1 MTSEL
6 NEDAMNKDSIK
17 TKSLVS
23 NNNDVTLKCISSL
36 VSSSELSKSQETNN
50 GSDSTLMSSTQDG
63 DNVHAEKSDYK
74 SVSSFSSI
82 RGNNETKL
90 LETKGTCNSIATIGD
105 KCPSRWITEVSGNTI
120 PNDGSKA
127 SSQALKTTIN
137 LNDQTKLSEEK
148 LLLETRNPS
157 SQNSLINDNTCDQ
170 DKCILIQ
177 PGFNERSL
185 AYKSVLYPLGE
196 ERELLGKEA
205 IEELATELNKAAS
218 TIRDFA
224 HSVSIITHN

>member
-6 NEDAMNKDSIK
+6 NEDAMNKDSMK

-36 VSSSELSKSQETNN
+36 VSSSELSKSQETSNSSN
-50 GSDSTLMSSTQDG
+50 STLMSFTEDG
-63 DNVHAEKSDYK
+63 DNVHAEKRDPK
-74 SVSSFSSI
+74 SVTSFSSI
-82 RGNNETKL
+82 RENNETKL

-105 KCPSRWITEVSGNTI
+105 KCPSRWITEVSGNNV
-120 PNDGSKA
+120 PSDSR

-137 LNDQTKLSEEK
+137 LNDQTKFSEEK
-148 LLLETRNPS
+148 LILDTRDPS
-157 SQNSLINDNTCDQ
+157 SKDCLINDNTCDQ
-170 DKCILIQ
+170 DKCVLIQ
-177 PGFNERSL
+177 PGFKERSL

>member
-23 NNNDVTLKCISSL
+23 NINDVSLKCISSL
-36 VSSSELSKSQETNN
+36 VSSSELSNCQETNN
-50 GSDSTLMSSTQDG
+50 CSDTTLMSSTQDG
-63 DNVHAEKSDYK
+63 DNVHAEKSDHK

-90 LETKGTCNSIATIGD
+90 LEPKGTCNSIATISD
-105 KCPSRWITEVSGNTI
+105 KCPSRWITEVSGNTVQ
-120 PNDGSKA
+120 NDSR

-137 LNDQTKLSEEK
+137 LNDQTTFSEEK
-148 LLLETRNPS
+148 LPLETRDPS
-157 SQNSLINDNTCDQ
+157 SQNCLINDNTCDQ
-170 DKCILIQ
+170 DKCIVIQ
-177 PGFNERSL
+177 PGFNDRSL

-224 HSVSIITHN
+224 HSVSIITNN